1 MNSQNPV
8 TRLENAIYASHK
20 KTAAGVFI
28 SITARSARDEAK
40 KASGRFKTDTQL
52 GPLDGYL
59 VAIKANI
66 DLVDIENTAGSI
78 AFSSTPAKCD
88 AELVK
93 RLRSAG
99 AIILGHTNM
108 SEFAF
113 SGLGLNPHFGNPINP
128 LSSDTPLIPGGSSSG
143 SATAVSLGIA
153 DVAIGT
159 DTSGSIRIP
168 AAFQGLVGYRPSM
181 GRYSLDGVF
190 PLAKSLDTPGSLSK
204 TVNQIIALD
213 NILAD
218 NPMPETINISEL
230 TFVAP
235 TPDFIRE
242 ADNQIQVW
250 FEEAIEYLEM
260 NGAKIE
266 RRDLKVLSRTQDLFA
281 QHGTLVAVEARKVI
295 SKYVDIN
302 SAPIDSR
309 IRSRLESISTVSSN
323 DINTLYDSKKTLCE
337 EARNELSEA
346 VFLMPTTPN
355 KPPSIAEVSD
365 NLDFSFINAYTMSY
379 TMLLAYLDMP
389 TIALPIY
396 AKKPGASLSIVCAQG
411 EDDKALAIAQQIE
424 RIFTLNAKA

>member
-153 DVAIGT
+153 DVA
-159 DTSGSIRIP
+159 
-168 AAFQGLVGYRPSM
+168 L
-181 GRYSLDGVF
+181 SL
-190 PLAKSLDTPGSLSK
+190 
-204 TVNQIIALD
+204 IHI
-213 NILAD
+213 
-218 NPMPETINISEL
+218 
-230 TFVAP
+230 
-235 TPDFIRE
+235 
-242 ADNQIQVW
+242 
-250 FEEAIEYLEM
+250 
-260 NGAKIE
+260 
-266 RRDLKVLSRTQDLFA
+266 
-281 QHGTLVAVEARKVI
+281 
-295 SKYVDIN
+295 
-302 SAPIDSR
+302 
-309 IRSRLESISTVSSN
+309 
-323 DINTLYDSKKTLCE
+323 
-337 EARNELSEA
+337 
-346 VFLMPTTPN
+346 
-355 KPPSIAEVSD
+355 
-365 NLDFSFINAYTMSY
+365 
-379 TMLLAYLDMP
+379 
-389 TIALPIY
+389 
-396 AKKPGASLSIVCAQG
+396 
-411 EDDKALAIAQQIE
+411 
-424 RIFTLNAKA
+424 